1 MLVFQTV
8 NREVVPCHFFRL
20 FLRLLDILLYVLPVP
35 PPAKNLIFFSF
46 FHKCPPGNRFQV
58 EHHKRSRSKAIPDVE
73 LVLGTSKQLYKTVR
87 TNFGIYA
94 FRLGLDL
101 SQNNVVTTSF
111 SNTLGYSYV
120 LRTQSLLAQKTSV
133 QTIDFIMQNCSS
145 NEIIVI
151 PFLRL

>member
-8 NREVVPCHFFRL
+8 NREVVPCHFFQIIFKATQHFALCITTRQ
-20 FLRLLDILLYVLPVP
+20 
-35 PPAKNLIFFSF
+35 KSNFFSF

-73 LVLGTSKQLYKTVR
+73 LPSKQLYKTVR

-145 NEIIVI
+145 NEIVVI